1 MREKPMIVRRPRVP
15 QGGDGTLASLGRV
28 TQRDVMARGL
38 RSNPRDMST
47 PRPRRSQR
55 PRVSR
60 LLCTTPVGSHGSGGA
75 LPLQWWAA
83 PFVPCYQGTRPGKLA
98 RHHGHV
104 PLVPSAV
111 VEHKPA
117 DSCGW

>member
-1 MREKPMIVRRPRVP
+1 MIVRRPRVP

-38 RSNPRDMST
+38 RTNPRDLST

-60 LLCTTPVGSHGSGGA
+60 LLCTTLVGSHGWGGA
-75 LPLQWWAA
+75 LPLQSWAA
-83 PFVPCYQGTRPGKLA
+83 PLVSLYQGIRPGKPA
-98 RHHGHV
+98 GHHGHASLV
-104 PLVPSAV
+104 PLAV

-117 DSCGW
+117 DSCGLVIV